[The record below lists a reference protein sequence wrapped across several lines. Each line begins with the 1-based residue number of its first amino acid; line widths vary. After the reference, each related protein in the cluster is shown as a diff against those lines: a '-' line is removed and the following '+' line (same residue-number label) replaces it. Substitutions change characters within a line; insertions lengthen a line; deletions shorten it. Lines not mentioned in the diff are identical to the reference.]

1 MILSVDTDD
10 PTPVYQQI
18 RSQIQHMVASGT
30 LTAGTRL
37 PTIRQLATDLGLAKG
52 TVAKAYEALL
62 HDGLVTAARRHGTA
76 IAPHRTT
83 DPATRTAE
91 LHAAA
96 RNYAVTIHQLGTDHD
111 TAVAALVDAMNELET
126 LDPSGQERDQR
137 PRR

>member
-1 MILSVDTDD
+1 MILSVDPDD

-18 RSQIQHMVASGT
+18 RGQIQRMVASGT
-30 LTAGTRL
+30 LTVGTRL

-62 HDGLVTAARRHGTA
+62 HDGLVTAAGRHGTVV
-76 IAPHRTT
+76 APHRIT

-96 RNYAVTIHQLGTDHD
+96 RDYAITVHQLGIDPG
-111 TAVAALVDAMNELET
+111 TAAAALADAMDDLDT
-126 LDPSGQERDQR
+126 LHPGDQAR
-137 PRR
+137 AQQPRR

>member
-1 MILSVDTDD
+1 MILSVDPDD

-18 RSQIQHMVASGT
+18 RSQIQRMVASGA

-52 TVAKAYEALL
+52 TVARAYEALL
-62 HDGLVTAARRHGTA
+62 HDGIVTSGGRHGTA
-76 IAPHRTT
+76 IAPDRTP

-96 RNYAVTIHQLGTDHD
+96 RHYAVSVHQLGIDPD
-111 TAVAALVDAMNELET
+111 TAITALIGAMSN
-126 LDPSGQERDQR
+126 LDRLNPSRQEQPQAE
-137 PRR
+137 PR

>member
-1 MILSVDTDD
+1 VILSVDPDD

-18 RSQIQHMVASGT
+18 RGQIQRMVASGT

-62 HDGLVTAARRHGTA
+62 HDGIVTAAGRHGTV
-76 IAPHRTT
+76 IAPHRPT

-96 RNYAVTIHQLGTDHD
+96 RDYAIAVHQLDIDPD
-111 TAVAALVDAMNELET
+111 TAVAALVDAMDDLEA
-126 LDPSGQERDQR
+126 LRPDERERAQQ